1 MTYKQVCVWASTL
14 VEKGK
19 EKEFEDFMKNEYK
32 IRVRFLEVIE
42 TFPDRDNKGNNVE
55 GTGGRSDVFFYI
67 HSDDIKKFA
76 IPRLRMEPPVR
87 WVEDVLDNMK
97 DPKNPEIYPERVTE
111 YRSW

>member
-1 MTYKQVCVWASTL
+1 MTFKQVCVWASTL

-19 EKEFEDFMKNEYK
+19 EKEFENFMKNEYK
-32 IRVRFLEVIE
+32 IRVRFIEVIE
-42 TFPDRDNKGNNVE
+42 TFPDRDKGKNVK

-76 IPRLRMEPPVR
+76 IPRLRMDPPVR
-87 WVEDVLDNMK
+87 WVEDVLDNLK
-97 DPKNPEIYPERVTE
+97 DHGSPIYPERVTE